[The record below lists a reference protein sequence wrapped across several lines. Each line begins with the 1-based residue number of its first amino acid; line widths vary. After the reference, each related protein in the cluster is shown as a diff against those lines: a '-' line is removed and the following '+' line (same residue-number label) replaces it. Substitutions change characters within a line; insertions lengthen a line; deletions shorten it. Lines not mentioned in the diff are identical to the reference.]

1 MSYTP
6 ASIIASLG
14 LIKGDGL
21 NLDSITNSTTSFSS
35 SALPAQFKLC
45 VTAAAAAGAANST
58 AVLAIGGDLLPGML
72 GSVPV
77 DAAASLASSG
87 FTGKTFAEAAQGQA
101 EKIFPSGDI
110 SSFVQNMGKASGAVA
125 MSSDLLKAAQTV
137 STMGFN
143 EFGAGITKISDLAT
157 GGLGKLSMVAGVGLK
172 ELGTQ
177 MQKLGSSENLSAL
190 TEAKSS
196 ISTGLNTLTTQAG
209 AALDGVTSMGSKLSG
224 LASGAMG
231 EISKAVSGAT
241 GALGGAMSSVTGA
254 IGGLGGGANMLGA
267 AGSLMTNAQAQQVQ
281 GLLDFK
287 NNVGNAINVSAN
299 LIGKGLGAVGGL
311 MPKLSDAGLPT
322 IPADLKEFAGNT
334 FAVGKASN
342 ILSTINAP
350 TDIASIKSALNIDPS
365 VIMTSAKDLLDPVA
379 MVPELNNFLD
389 TNIYGQM
396 PKLLNSIPGGEN
408 ITDPQQL
415 GELLA
420 QLSDVPATDALDAA
434 PNFVEIADLTDLAD
448 LLPEADSPDG
458 NITTADLIGI
468 VGGGPI
474 AVILNAAKT
483 ANDKLAST
491 TQAQTILTLLTNL
504 QSDLAAAGAGDWTT
518 TAMGVAYSG
527 YPSGRSIADYKTL
540 IETEMNSILSS
551 SSGEVAELAT
561 TLGESF
567 SRAAGKLTKQIS
579 GLSKMGVDLTEVQTG
594 SLMPVIG
601 FGRGLADMAKQ
612 PGNEDILVAMC
623 SDDAVGQALK
633 LHIVEK
639 KNLAVL
645 EKFGISPPNV
655 FKF

>member
-6 ASIIASLG
+6 TSIIASLG

-21 NLDSITNSTTSFSS
+21 NLNNITNSTTSFSS

-45 VTAAAAAGAANST
+45 VTAAAAAGTANST

-77 DAAASLASSG
+77 DAAASLVSSG

-110 SSFVQNMGKASGAVA
+110 SSFVQNMGKASGAAA
-125 MSSDLLKAAQTV
+125 MAGDLLKAAQTV

-190 TEAKSS
+190 TDAKSA

-241 GALGGAMSSVTGA
+241 GALGSAMSSVTGA
-254 IGGLGGGANMLGA
+254 IGGLGGSANLLGA

-334 FAVGKASN
+334 FAVGKVSN

-365 VIMTSAKDLLDPVA
+365 VIMTSAKDLLDPIA

-415 GELLA
+415 GEMLA
-420 QLSDVPATDALDAA
+420 QLEDVPATDALDAA
-434 PNFVEIADLTDLAD
+434 PNFVEIADLTDLATV
-448 LLPEADSPDG
+448 LPEADSPDG

-491 TQAQTILTLLTNL
+491 SQAQTILTLLTNL

-540 IETEMNSILSS
+540 IETQMNSILSS

-579 GLSKMGVDLTEVQTG
+579 GLSKMGVDLTAVQTG

-612 PGNEDILVAMC
+612 PGNEAILVAMC

-645 EKFGISPPNV
+645 EKFGMSPPNV

>member
-35 SALPAQFKLC
+35 SALPAKFKLC
-45 VTAAAAAGAANST
+45 VTAAAAAGTANST

-125 MSSDLLKAAQTV
+125 MTSDLLKAAQTV

-209 AALDGVTSMGSKLSG
+209 TALDGVTSMGSKLSG
-224 LASGAMG
+224 LAGGAMG

-254 IGGLGGGANMLGA
+254 IGSSANMLGA

-350 TDIASIKSALNIDPS
+350 TDLASIKSALNIDPS

-379 MVPELNNFLD
+379 MVPELKNFLD

-408 ITDPQQL
+408 IADPQQL
-415 GELLA
+415 GEMLA
-420 QLSDVPATDALDAA
+420 QLEDVPATDALDAA
-434 PNFVEIADLTDLAD
+434 PNFVEIEDLTDLAD

-491 TQAQTILTLLTNL
+491 TQAQTISTLLTQL
-504 QSDLAAAGAGDWTT
+504 QSDLAAAGAGNWTT

-527 YPSGRSIADYKTL
+527 YPSGRSIANYKTL

-579 GLSKMGVDLTEVQTG
+579 GLSKMGVDLTAVQTG

-612 PGNEDILVAMC
+612 PGNEAILVAMC
-623 SDDAVGQALK
+623 SNDAVGQALK

-645 EKFGISPPNV
+645 EKFGMSPPNV

>member
-1 MSYTP
+1 
-6 ASIIASLG
+6 
-14 LIKGDGL
+14 
-21 NLDSITNSTTSFSS
+21 
-35 SALPAQFKLC
+35 
-45 VTAAAAAGAANST
+45 
-58 AVLAIGGDLLPGML
+58 
-72 GSVPV
+72 
-77 DAAASLASSG
+77 
-87 FTGKTFAEAAQGQA
+87 
-101 EKIFPSGDI
+101 
-110 SSFVQNMGKASGAVA
+110 
-125 MSSDLLKAAQTV
+125 
-137 STMGFN
+137 
-143 EFGAGITKISDLAT
+143 
-157 GGLGKLSMVAGVGLK
+157 
-172 ELGTQ
+172 

-190 TEAKSS
+190 TDAKSA

-224 LASGAMG
+224 LAGGAMG

-241 GALGGAMSSVTGA
+241 GALGGAISSVTGA

-350 TDIASIKSALNIDPS
+350 TDLASIKSALNIDPS

-379 MVPELNNFLD
+379 MVPELKNFLD

-408 ITDPQQL
+408 IADPQQL

-420 QLSDVPATDALDAA
+420 QLEDVPATDALDAA
-434 PNFVEIADLTDLAD
+434 PNFVEIEDLTDLAD
-448 LLPEADSPDG
+448 VLPEADSPDG

-491 TQAQTILTLLTNL
+491 TQAQTISTLLTAL

-518 TAMGVAYSG
+518 TAMG
-527 YPSGRSIADYKTL
+527 SGRSIANYKTL

-579 GLSKMGVDLTEVQTG
+579 GLSKMGVDLTAVQTG

-612 PGNEDILVAMC
+612 PGNEAILVAMC
-623 SDDAVGQALK
+623 SNDAVGQALK

-645 EKFGISPPNV
+645 EKFGMSPPNV

>member
-6 ASIIASLG
+6 ASIVASLG

-21 NLDSITNSTTSFSS
+21 NLNNITTSTSNFSS
-35 SALPAQFKLC
+35 SALPAKFKQCL
-45 VTAAAAAGAANST
+45 TAAAAAGTANST

-72 GSVPV
+72 GSVPA
-77 DAAASLASSG
+77 DDAASLASSG
-87 FTGKTFAEAAQGQA
+87 FTGKSFADAAQGQA

-110 SSFVQNMGKASGAVA
+110 SSFVQNMGKASGAAA
-125 MSSDLLKAAQTV
+125 MAGDLLKAAQTLG
-137 STMGFN
+137 TKGFD

-157 GGLGKLSMVAGVGLK
+157 GGLGKLSMVPGVGLK

-196 ISTGLNTLTTQAG
+196 ISTGLNTLTTGAG

-231 EISKAVSGAT
+231 SISGAFGSVTSGVGGAISSVT
-241 GALGGAMSSVTGA
+241 GALGGSG
-254 IGGLGGGANMLGA
+254 NMLGA

-299 LIGKGLGAVGGL
+299 LIGKGLGSVGGL

-334 FAVGKASN
+334 FAVGKASD
-342 ILSTINAP
+342 ILGTINAP

-365 VIMTSAKDLLDPVA
+365 AMMTSAKDLLNPTA

-408 ITDPQQL
+408 IADPQQL
-415 GELLA
+415 GEMLA
-420 QLSDVPATDALDAA
+420 QLEDVPATDALDAA
-434 PNFVEIADLTDLAD
+434 PNFVETADLTDLASV
-448 LLPEADSPDG
+448 LPEADSPDG
-458 NITTADLIGI
+458 TITTADLIG
-468 VGGGPI
+468 VVSGGPI
-474 AVILNAAKT
+474 ATILSAAKT
-483 ANDKLAST
+483 ANDKLVST
-491 TQAQTILTLLTNL
+491 TQGQTILTLLTQL
-504 QSDLAAAGAGDWTT
+504 QSDLATAGAGNWTT
-518 TAMGVAYSG
+518 TAMGVVYSG

-540 IETEMNSILSS
+540 IETQMNAVISS

-561 TLGESF
+561 AVGEDF
-567 SRAAGKLTKQIS
+567 SRASGKLTKQIS
-579 GLSKMGVDLTEVQTG
+579 GLSKMGVDLTAVQTG

-645 EKFGISPPNV
+645 EKFGMSPPNV

>member
-21 NLDSITNSTTSFSS
+21 NLNNITNSTTSFSS
-35 SALPAQFKLC
+35 SALPAAFKLC
-45 VTAAAAAGAANST
+45 VTAAAAAGTANST

-125 MSSDLLKAAQTV
+125 MTSDLLKAAQTV

-190 TEAKSS
+190 TDAKSAV
-196 ISTGLNTLTTQAG
+196 STGLNTLTTQAG

-224 LASGAMG
+224 LAGGAMG

-254 IGGLGGGANMLGA
+254 IGGSANMLGA

-350 TDIASIKSALNIDPS
+350 TDLASIKSALNIDPS

-408 ITDPQQL
+408 IADPQQL

-420 QLSDVPATDALDAA
+420 QLEDVPATDALDAA
-434 PNFVEIADLTDLAD
+434 PNFVEIEDLTDLAD

-491 TQAQTILTLLTNL
+491 TQAQTISTLLTQL
-504 QSDLAAAGAGDWTT
+504 QSDLAAAGAGNWTT

-579 GLSKMGVDLTEVQTG
+579 GLSKMGVDLTAVQTG

-612 PGNEDILVAMC
+612 PGNEAILVAMC
-623 SDDAVGQALK
+623 SNDAVGQALK

-645 EKFGISPPNV
+645 EKFGMSPPNV

>member
-1 MSYTP
+1 
-6 ASIIASLG
+6 
-14 LIKGDGL
+14 
-21 NLDSITNSTTSFSS
+21 
-35 SALPAQFKLC
+35 
-45 VTAAAAAGAANST
+45 
-58 AVLAIGGDLLPGML
+58 
-72 GSVPV
+72 
-77 DAAASLASSG
+77 
-87 FTGKTFAEAAQGQA
+87 
-101 EKIFPSGDI
+101 
-110 SSFVQNMGKASGAVA
+110 
-125 MSSDLLKAAQTV
+125 
-137 STMGFN
+137 
-143 EFGAGITKISDLAT
+143 
-157 GGLGKLSMVAGVGLK
+157 
-172 ELGTQ
+172 
-177 MQKLGSSENLSAL
+177 
-190 TEAKSS
+190 
-196 ISTGLNTLTTQAG
+196 
-209 AALDGVTSMGSKLSG
+209 
-224 LASGAMG
+224 
-231 EISKAVSGAT
+231 
-241 GALGGAMSSVTGA
+241 
-254 IGGLGGGANMLGA
+254 
-267 AGSLMTNAQAQQVQ
+267 
-281 GLLDFK
+281 LDFK

-350 TDIASIKSALNIDPS
+350 TDLASIKSALNIDPA
-365 VIMTSAKDLLDPVA
+365 VIMTSAKDLLDPIA

-420 QLSDVPATDALDAA
+420 QLEDVPATDALDAA
-434 PNFVEIADLTDLAD
+434 PNFVEIEDLTDLAD

-518 TAMGVAYSG
+518 TAMGVVYSG

-540 IETEMNSILSS
+540 IETQMNSILSS